1 MSNIID
7 VEYREVTAL
16 EEMSTEE
23 LATEANSLWEQS
35 EMVAAISLNLLAQAG
50 ERLMVIKGRMQH
62 GQWEDWCAVNLKF
75 SKSKAEKVMLFA
87 SKVSDKTS
95 IFAKTETFTDIG
107 ISKVYALLSTSE
119 EVAKTM
125 IENPETRDMSVRE
138 FKEEIKRLKEEA
150 KEKDSQLNKA
160 ADAAM
165 EAEEKVV
172 ELTNE
177 ITRLERELD
186 ETVPDN
192 TEELEI
198 AKAEITKVKTELQKA
213 EEKLAKEKAARK
225 KDKDKTEQLIEAAKA
240 EGEERA
246 REKLEA
252 QNQNKM
258 ETLQL
263 QYENAMKE
271 VDKLSKKLA
280 NNQQEDLAMFKVK
293 VNQLQTDFNAC
304 MESIE
309 KVKNQDPEQA
319 GKMKTALGQV
329 MSAMIGR
336 V

>member
-7 VEYREVTAL
+7 VEYREVTSL

-50 ERLMVIKGRMQH
+50 ERLQVIKSRLPH
-62 GQWEDWCAVNLKF
+62 GQWEDWCADNLKF

-87 SKVSDKTS
+87 SKVRDQNS

-138 FKEEIKRLKEEA
+138 FKDEIKRLKEEA
-150 KEKDSQLNKA
+150 AAHEKKASNDAEHIADLDEQLKIAVDHVAKLEIQLKEA
-160 ADAAM
+160 A
-165 EAEEKVV
+165 EKPGNEE
-172 ELTNE
+172 
-177 ITRLERELD
+177 ELD
-186 ETVPDN
+186 K
-192 TEELEI
+192 I
-198 AKAEITKVKTELQKA
+198 KAKLQKA
-213 EEKLAKEKAARK
+213 EEKLAKEKEARK
-225 KDKDKTEQLIEAAKA
+225 KEKDKTEHLVEAAKA
-240 EGEERA
+240 EAEERA
-246 REKLEA
+246 REKIEA
-252 QNQNKM
+252 QNKNRM

-280 NNQQEDLAMFKVK
+280 NNQQEDMAVFKV
-293 VNQLQTDFNAC
+293 NASRLQEDFNAC
-304 MESIE
+304 MASIE
-309 KVKNQDPEQA
+309 KVAAEDSEKAA
-319 GKMKTALGQV
+319 GMKGALGKV
-329 MSAMIGR
+329 MTAMMGR